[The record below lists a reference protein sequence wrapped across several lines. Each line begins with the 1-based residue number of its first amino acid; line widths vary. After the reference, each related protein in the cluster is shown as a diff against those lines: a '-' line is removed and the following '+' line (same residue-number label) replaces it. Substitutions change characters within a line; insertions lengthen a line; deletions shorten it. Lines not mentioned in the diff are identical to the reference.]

1 MAENHAISRRGLGRR
16 VVVCHGVIVPRD
28 AIGNDVAGMVALLA
42 RERDVAL
49 FGEHV
54 SMPDVARLDRA
65 ELDAFIASPA
75 NTIIYHHSIEWPLGE
90 EILRRARAQIVI
102 KYHNITP
109 EHFFAAQHPVLEAEC
124 RRGREQTA
132 RLRAALPNALWLAD
146 SAFNLADAGLPHDP
160 TAVVPPFHVV
170 EDWQRTR
177 PSAAVLAALSEGGD
191 VNLLAIGRL
200 VPNKGFHTL
209 VDAMAYYRR
218 HHGGRVRLNIVGVPT
233 GGEDRYQS
241 ALRRR
246 IAGHGLDRHVR
257 LLGQVSDEELLALYR
272 GSRYLLC
279 ASEHEGFCVP
289 VVEAQSLGLP
299 IVAKD
304 IPAVRET
311 AGESQLLLG
320 GDPAELAEAVAMLE
334 ANPQYRRF
342 LIDAGLEN
350 FERRFRRAEIERRF
364 RIAVGMEPERHQ

>member
-1 MAENHAISRRGLGRR
+1 VTRGGLGRR

-28 AIGNDVAGMVALLA
+28 AIGNDVAGMVALLG
-42 RERDVAL
+42 RDRDVAL

-54 SMPDVARLDRA
+54 DMPGVPRLDRA
-65 ELDAFIASPA
+65 QLDQLIASPA
-75 NTIIYHHSIEWPLGE
+75 NAIIYHHSIEWPLGE
-90 EILRRARAQIVI
+90 EILRRARARIVI

-109 EHFFAAQHPVLEAEC
+109 EHFFAGQHPGLEAEC

-132 RLRAALPNALWLAD
+132 RLRTALPDALWLAD
-146 SAFNLADAGLPHDP
+146 SAFNLADAGLAQDS

-170 EDWQRTR
+170 EGWRSMH
-177 PSAAVLAALSEGGD
+177 PSRAVLDALGDGGAL
-191 VNLLAIGRL
+191 NLLAIGRL

-209 VDAMAYYRR
+209 VDAVAYHRR
-218 HHGGRVRLNIVGVPT
+218 HHGGRVRLNIVGVSA
-233 GGEDRYQS
+233 GGEDRYQR
-241 ALRRR
+241 ALRQR

-257 LLGQVSDEELLALYR
+257 LLGQVSDEELLALYQ
-272 GSRYLLC
+272 GSHYLLC

-289 VVEAQSLGLP
+289 VIEAQSLGLP

-334 ANPQYRRF
+334 AKPQYRRF

-350 FERRFRRAEIERRF
+350 FERRFRRAELERRF
-364 RIAVGMEPERHQ
+364 RIAVGIESDPGQ